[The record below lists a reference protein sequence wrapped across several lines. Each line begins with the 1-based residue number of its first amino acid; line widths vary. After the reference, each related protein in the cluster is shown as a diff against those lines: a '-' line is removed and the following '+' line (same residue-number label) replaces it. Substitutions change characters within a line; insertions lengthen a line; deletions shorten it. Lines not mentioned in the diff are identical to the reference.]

1 VVFLKG
7 DIMTK
12 EVLDRAWNMGKDIK
26 VRYRNFNT
34 NWVKMPKPQDE
45 GMGAYTNL
53 KWNLEKYEYLIGWNG
68 DK

>member
-1 VVFLKG
+1 
-7 DIMTK
+7 
-12 EVLDRAWNMGKDIK
+12 
-26 VRYRNFNT
+26 
-34 NWVKMPKPQDE
+34 MPKPQDE